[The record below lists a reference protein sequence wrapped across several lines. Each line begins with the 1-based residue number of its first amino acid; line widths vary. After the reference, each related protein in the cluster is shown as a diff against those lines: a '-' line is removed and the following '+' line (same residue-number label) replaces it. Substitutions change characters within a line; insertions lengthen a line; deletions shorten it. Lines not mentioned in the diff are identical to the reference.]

1 MELNQKLRGLS
12 DKNRMISKI
21 NRQLFYLGS
30 VFFMLTLLVNCGFY
44 SMAGSIPP
52 HIRSISIPLLDNE
65 TAEFGISEEITDN
78 LLEKFTDENI
88 LRVVDEEN
96 SDSILRG
103 SIVQAEDIPYT
114 YSKEEVVG
122 EYRFTISIDVE
133 WVDVANDKILLQKI
147 FKGWGAYG
155 IGGDI
160 STDEIDNDG
169 DGLIDDEDSDEI
181 GDARSFATKI
191 AVGKI
196 AQDILNDI
204 LTTW

>member
-1 MELNQKLRGLS
+1 MELNQKLRSLS
-12 DKNRMISKI
+12 DKNKMSSKI
-21 NRQLFYLGS
+21 NRLLCYLGG
-30 VFFMLTLLVNCGFY
+30 VLFMVTYLVNCGFY

-103 SIVQAEDIPYT
+103 SIIQAEDIPYT

-169 DGLIDDEDSDEI
+169 DGLTDDEDSDEI

>member
-1 MELNQKLRGLS
+1 MIKKSHMIWWIFLS
-12 DKNRMISKI
+12 
-21 NRQLFYLGS
+21 
-30 VFFMLTLLVNCGFY
+30 LLCIDCGYY
-44 SMAGSIPP
+44 SLAGSIPP
-52 HIRSISIPLLDNE
+52 HIRSISIPLLDNQ
-65 TAEFGISEEITDN
+65 TAEFGISEGITDN

-88 LRVVDEEN
+88 LRVVDVDN

-122 EYRFTISIDVE
+122 EYRFTVAIDIE
-133 WVDVANDKILLQKI
+133 WIDVANDEVLFEKR

-160 STDEIDNDG
+160 SSDEIDNDG
-169 DGLIDDEDSDEI
+169 DGLIDDEDTDEI
-181 GDARSFATKI
+181 GDARTFATKV

>member
-1 MELNQKLRGLS
+1 
-12 DKNRMISKI
+12 MIFSHKYFNIKI
-21 NRQLFYLGS
+21 GIFLL
-30 VFFMLTLLVNCGFY
+30 MLTQLVNCGYY

-52 HIRSISIPLLDNE
+52 HIRSISIPLLDNQ
-65 TAEFGISEEITDN
+65 TAEFGITEEITDN
-78 LLEKFTDENI
+78 LLEKFTEENI
-88 LRVVDEEN
+88 LRVVDRDN
-96 SDSILRG
+96 SDSILKG
-103 SIVQAEDIPYT
+103 SIIQAEDIPYT

-122 EYRFTISIDVE
+122 EYRFTIAIEIEWIDVS
-133 WVDVANDKILLQKI
+133 NDKVLLEKI

-160 STDEIDNDG
+160 SSDAIDNDG
-169 DGLIDDEDSDEI
+169 DGLIDEDDSDEI
-181 GDARSFATKI
+181 GDARTFATKI

>member
-30 VFFMLTLLVNCGFY
+30 VFFMLTILVNCGFY

>member
-1 MELNQKLRGLS
+1 MENSGIIKHTHIVWLIFLS
-12 DKNRMISKI
+12 
-21 NRQLFYLGS
+21 
-30 VFFMLTLLVNCGFY
+30 LLCIDCGYY
-44 SMAGSIPP
+44 SLAGSIPP
-52 HIRSISIPLLDNE
+52 HIRSISIPLLDNQ
-65 TAEFGISEEITDN
+65 TAEFGISEGITDN
-78 LLEKFTDENI
+78 LLEKFTDENV
-88 LRVVDEEN
+88 LRVVDVDN

-122 EYRFTISIDVE
+122 EYRFTVAIDIE
-133 WVDVANDKILLQKI
+133 WIDVANDEVLFEKR

-160 STDEIDNDG
+160 SSDEIDNDG
-169 DGLIDDEDSDEI
+169 DGLIDDEDTDEI
-181 GDARSFATKI
+181 GDARTFATKV

>member
-1 MELNQKLRGLS
+1 MENSGKMKNTHIVYLIFLS
-12 DKNRMISKI
+12 
-21 NRQLFYLGS
+21 
-30 VFFMLTLLVNCGFY
+30 LLCLDCGYY
-44 SMAGSIPP
+44 SLAGSIPP
-52 HIRSISIPLLDNE
+52 HIRSISIPLLDNQ
-65 TAEFGISEEITDN
+65 TAEFGISEGITDN

-88 LRVVDEEN
+88 LRVVDVDN

-122 EYRFTISIDVE
+122 EYRFTVAIDIE
-133 WVDVANDKILLQKI
+133 WIDVANDEVLFEKR

-160 STDEIDNDG
+160 SSDEIDNDG
-169 DGLIDDEDSDEI
+169 DGLIDDEDTDEI
-181 GDARSFATKI
+181 GDARTFATKV

>member
-1 MELNQKLRGLS
+1 MKITHIIWLIFLS
-12 DKNRMISKI
+12 PLCTD
-21 NRQLFYLGS
+21 
-30 VFFMLTLLVNCGFY
+30 CGYY
-44 SMAGSIPP
+44 SLAGSIPP
-52 HIRSISIPLLDNE
+52 HIRSISIPLLDNQ
-65 TAEFGISEEITDN
+65 TAEFGISEGITDN

-88 LRVVDEEN
+88 LRVVDFDN

-122 EYRFTISIDVE
+122 EYRFTVAIDIE
-133 WVDVANDKILLQKI
+133 WIDVANDEVLFEKR

-160 STDEIDNDG
+160 SSDEIDNDG
-169 DGLIDDEDSDEI
+169 DGLIDDEDTDEI
-181 GDARSFATKI
+181 GDARTFATKV

>member
-30 VFFMLTLLVNCGFY
+30 IFFILTLLVNCGFY

>member
-1 MELNQKLRGLS
+1 MIKKSHMIWWIFLS
-12 DKNRMISKI
+12 
-21 NRQLFYLGS
+21 
-30 VFFMLTLLVNCGFY
+30 LLCIDCGYY
-44 SMAGSIPP
+44 SLAGSIPP
-52 HIRSISIPLLDNE
+52 HIRSISIPLLDNQ
-65 TAEFGISEEITDN
+65 TAEFGISEGITDN

-88 LRVVDEEN
+88 LRVVDVDN

-103 SIVQAEDIPYT
+103 SIVQAEDLPYT

-122 EYRFTISIDVE
+122 EYRFTVAIDIE
-133 WVDVANDKILLQKI
+133 WIDVANDEVLFEKR

-160 STDEIDNDG
+160 SSDEIDNDG
-169 DGLIDDEDSDEI
+169 DGLIDDEDTDEI
-181 GDARSFATKI
+181 GDARTFATKV

>member
-21 NRQLFYLGS
+21 NRQLFYFGS
-30 VFFMLTLLVNCGFY
+30 VFFMLTFLVNCGFY

>member
-1 MELNQKLRGLS
+1 
-12 DKNRMISKI
+12 MISKI

-30 VFFMLTLLVNCGFY
+30 VFLMLTFLVNCGFY

-147 FKGWGAYG
+147 FKGCGAYG

-160 STDEIDNDG
+160 STDEIDND
-169 DGLIDDEDSDEI
+169 
-181 GDARSFATKI
+181 
-191 AVGKI
+191 
-196 AQDILNDI
+196 
-204 LTTW
+204 